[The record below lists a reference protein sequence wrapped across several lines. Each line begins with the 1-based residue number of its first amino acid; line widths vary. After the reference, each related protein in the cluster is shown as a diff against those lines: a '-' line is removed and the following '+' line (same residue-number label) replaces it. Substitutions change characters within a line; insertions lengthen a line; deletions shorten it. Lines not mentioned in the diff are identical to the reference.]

1 MSNFRTAYSG
11 QLRAYSLT
19 GDGHEPEYEYKVTD
33 KGKELVKVGETDVYA
48 LIQSRLEETK
58 IENIIKRATYD
69 PAALGSQDWQAS
81 GQIVDISDMPTDYH
95 TWYGL
100 IMEAQKE
107 FDKLP
112 AEMRIKWDNDIEKY
126 IMSYGTEE
134 WAKKMEITK
143 PESNKKEV
151 ANDEQKQ

>member
-11 QLRAYSLT
+11 QQRAYSRT

-33 KGKELVKVGETDVYA
+33 KGKELVKIGETDVYA

-58 IENIIKRATYD
+58 IENIIKRATYN
-69 PAALGSQDWQAS
+69 PAALGSQDRQAS
-81 GQIVDISDMPTDYH
+81 GQFVDISDMPTDYH
-95 TWYGL
+95 TWYGR

-112 AEMRIKWDNDIEKY
+112 AEMRIKWDNDVEKFV
-126 IMSYGTEE
+126 MSYGTEE
-134 WAKKMEITK
+134 WATKMEMTK
-143 PESNKKEV
+143 PESNKEEV
-151 ANDEQKQ
+151 TNDE